1 MKLTAKVK
9 LQPNIEQHKYLLETL
24 ETTNTACNEISQV
37 AWQERTFNQFGLQ
50 KLVYTF
56 IRETTG
62 LTAQVVV
69 RAISKVAD
77 AYKVDKKSKR
87 TFRPHG
93 GIAYDARILRWFLP
107 KQEVSIWSTGG
118 RLRIPFVGG
127 QRQLELLAGQ
137 RGETDLCLIDGEFYL
152 FATCEVEEPS
162 PDDVDGFLGVDLGI
176 ANIAV
181 DSTGTV
187 HQGKSIKAIRYRHR
201 QLRRKLQAKGTKST
215 RRRLRKLSGKEK
227 RFATDTNHVIS
238 KRIVEKAKCT
248 GQGIAVEE
256 LTGIR
261 GRVKARKSQ
270 RSTLHSW
277 SFFQLRSFIEYKA
290 KQVGVPVVLVD
301 PRNTSRTCP
310 CCGHIDKANRPSQSK
325 FLCVDCGYSG
335 LADYIAAVNI
345 GRRAVVNPPHV
356 SDAIQPDRIVAP
368 GTSPRPSVVGS

>member
-9 LQPNIEQHKYLLETL
+9 LQPTPEQHRLLLQTL
-24 ETTNTACNEISQV
+24 ETTNAACNEISQV

-50 KLVYTF
+50 KLVYTS

-62 LTAQVVV
+62 LTAQVVI

-77 AYKVDKKSKR
+77 AYKLDRKTKR
-87 TFRPHG
+87 TFKRHG
-93 GIAYDARILRWFLP
+93 GIAYDARILRWFLTS
-107 KQEVSIWSTGG
+107 QEVSIWSVDG
-118 RLRIPFVGG
+118 RLRIPFLAG
-127 QRQLELLAGQ
+127 QRQMELLQGQ
-137 RGETDLCLIDGEFYL
+137 RGETDLCLVDGEFYL
-152 FATCEVEEPS
+152 FATCEIETPT
-162 PDDVDGFLGVDLGI
+162 PDDIDGFLGVDLGVT
-176 ANIAV
+176 NIAV
-181 DSTGTV
+181 DSTGEV
-187 HQGKSIKAIRYRHR
+187 HQGKTIRAIRYRR
-201 QLRRKLQAKGTKST
+201 RELRRKLQAKGTKST

-277 SFFQLRSFIEYKA
+277 SFHQLRSFIEYKA
-290 KQVGVPVVLVD
+290 KLLGVPVVAVD

-310 CCGHIDKANRPSQSK
+310 CCGHVDKANRKTQDK
-325 FLCVDCGYSG
+325 FLCMDCGYSG
-335 LADYIAAVNI
+335 LADHIAAVNI
-345 GRRAVVNPPHV
+345 GRRAVVNPPNV
-356 SDAIQPDRIVAP
+356 STLDIEFR
-368 GTSPRPSVVGS
+368 SVRQGQANVL